1 MPIKDLKF
9 AEGNFTGKDVASLPD
24 NPSAEGISAAQLKAR
39 FDNVGKVMVA
49 LGKYN
54 ELIDA
59 LTAQTGAGEIGTA
72 AIGGVDGANVQET
85 LAGLK
90 ALDDANKEELK
101 ELIGQRVAKTDV
113 VQMRGRSETQVMSQ
127 RAVTD
132 AIDAGG
138 GGGAGGGEFEPVGC
152 MKFYAGETL
161 PDGYLWCDG
170 QSYPANGIYKKL
182 FDVIGTAYNQTDDA
196 EGTFRV
202 PDMRGRVG
210 VGKNAGTFDTVGKT
224 GGEEAVTLTSVQSG
238 LRAHGH
244 PIAYPAGCDGMVLT
258 RTGAAGGHIA
268 ATSGVALSTGMPSIN
283 NVAATDAIDSHENM
297 PPYLV
302 CNYIIKYDR
311 SYEQIGVTA
320 PPVIWDFAACEWQEQ
335 DGGGYVLSIPE
346 SEHRRGQ
353 YCVLTALYDTTEAGK
368 LKAVLFEMEKNEAG
382 DITIYSDSAF
392 TGKAYIDRVYMAS
405 AGRVLSVN
413 GQTPD
418 MDGDVNIDADI
429 FDKVYPVG
437 SIYMSVNN
445 VNPAALFG
453 GTWEAWGAG
462 RMPVGVDAA
471 QSEFDTVEKTGGA
484 KTVTLT
490 GNQIPSVGLQVQ
502 GSQYHYGGTTGG
514 AGINAGTY
522 GANVSDGP
530 KVTTLGGGQAHNN
543 LQPYITCYM
552 WKRTA

>member
-9 AEGNFTGKDVASLPD
+9 AEGSFTGKDVASLPD

-90 ALDDANKEELK
+90 ALDDANKEELM
-101 ELIGQRVAKTDV
+101 ERIGQRVAKTDV
-113 VQMRGRSETQVMSQ
+113 VQTRGRSETQVMSQ

-152 MKFYAGETL
+152 MKLFAGETL

-202 PDMRGRVG
+202 PD
-210 VGKNAGTFDTVGKT
+210 KNT
-224 GGEEAVTLTSVQSG
+224 GEEL
-238 LRAHGH
+238 
-244 PIAYPAGCDGMVLT
+244 
-258 RTGAAGGHIA
+258 
-268 ATSGVALSTGMPSIN
+268 
-283 NVAATDAIDSHENM
+283 
-297 PPYLV
+297 
-302 CNYIIKYDR
+302 YIIKYDR

-418 MDGDVNIDADI
+418 MDGDVNIL
-429 FDKVYPVG
+429 DKVYPVG

-445 VNPAALFG
+445 MNPTALFG

-502 GSQYHYGGTTGG
+502 GSQYYYNGTTGG

-530 KVTTLGGGQAHNN
+530 KITTLGGGQAHNN